1 MTPDRDIRARRL
13 ELIEE
18 LAEASRPAGMSAKH
32 SRLEEII
39 LQMDSLLREL
49 LDVTSE
55 DPVLERE
62 EGAILREARRS
73 YMGRRERDQ
82 IFGGRL
88 FADPSWDILL
98 DLFIA
103 QYEGQNVSVSSA
115 CIAASVPSTT
125 ALRHI
130 AHLVEIGLVVRKPHP
145 RDSRS
150 TFLELTE
157 IGWAKMNLFFSQ
169 QVVPDPDD
177 SVS

>member
-1 MTPDRDIRARRL
+1 MTPERDIRARGL

-18 LAEASRPAGMSAKH
+18 LAEVSRPAGAFAKYA
-32 SRLEEII
+32 RLDEII
-39 LQMDSLLREL
+39 LQMDSLLTAE
-49 LDVTSE
+49 DEPTGQSE
-55 DPVLERE
+55 E
-62 EGAILREARRS
+62 AILHEARRA
-73 YMGRRERDQ
+73 YMGRRERDH

-103 QYEGQNVSVSSA
+103 RYDGHNVSVSSA

-130 AHLVEIGLVVRKPHP
+130 AHLVEIGLIVRRPHP

-150 TFLELTE
+150 SFLELTE
-157 IGWAKMNLFFSQ
+157 TGWMKMNLFFSQ
-169 QVVPDPDD
+169 QVVQARGDFA
-177 SVS
+177 S

>member
-1 MTPDRDIRARRL
+1 MTAKREIKARRL

-18 LAEASRPAGMSAKH
+18 MADSTPPASAPARH
-32 SRLEEII
+32 SHLEEII
-39 LQMDSLLREL
+39 LQMDALLRQL
-49 LDVTSE
+49 LDLASE
-55 DPVLERE
+55 GEIASTEKD
-62 EGAILREARRS
+62 AILKAAQEAYITRRL
-73 YMGRRERDQ
+73 RDE

-103 QYEGQNVSVSSA
+103 SHEGENVSVSSA

-130 AHLVEIGLVVRKPHP
+130 AHLVDIGLVLRRPHP

-150 TFLELTE
+150 TYLELSKE
-157 IGWAKMNLFFSQ
+157 GAAKMNAFFKELISA
-169 QVVPDPDD
+169 PDGP
-177 SVS
+177 VS

>member
-18 LAEASRPAGMSAKH
+18 LAEANRPAGAPPKH

-49 LDVTSE
+49 LDVSH
-55 DPVLERE
+55 
-62 EGAILREARRS
+62 EGEAPSGEGIDVLREARRS
-73 YMGRRERDQ
+73 YMSRRERDR

-103 QYEGQNVSVSSA
+103 QHEGQNVSVSSA

-130 AHLVEIGLVVRKPHP
+130 AHLVEIGLVVRRPHP

-157 IGWAKMNLFFSQ
+157 KGRTRMNLFFSQ
-169 QVVPDPDD
+169 QISRDQDDPA
-177 SVS
+177 S